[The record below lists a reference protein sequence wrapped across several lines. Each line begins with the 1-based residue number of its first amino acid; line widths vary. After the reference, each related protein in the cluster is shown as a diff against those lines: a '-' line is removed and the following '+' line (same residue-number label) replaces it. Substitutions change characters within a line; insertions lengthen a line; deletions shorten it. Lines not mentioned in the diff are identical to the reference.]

1 MNEVRLMGNL
11 ARDVETRVTG
21 TGKEVASFTVAA
33 TSTYAGKD
41 GQAVEHTAFINCVAW
56 GKLAESVAQASKG
69 TRVFVSGRLNVRS
82 YEAKDGGKRWVT
94 EVVADFIAIS
104 SRTAKTF
111 DDMGTEVA
119 RDPQQ
124 TEIPF

>member
-1 MNEVRLMGNL
+1 MNEVRLLGNL

-21 TGKEVASFTVAA
+21 TGKEAATFTVAA
-33 TSTYAGKD
+33 TSTYSGKD

-56 GKLAESVAQASKG
+56 GKLAESIAQGRKG

>member
-1 MNEVRLMGNL
+1 M
-11 ARDVETRVTG
+11 
-21 TGKEVASFTVAA
+21 AA

-56 GKLAESVAQASKG
+56 GKLAESIAQGRKG

-82 YEAKDGGKRWVT
+82 YEAKDGGKRLVT

-124 TEIPF
+124 TEIPL